1 MVVWLLGEDGRRHH
15 LLDPFVPTCYLSA
28 PATLLDQAANWLR
41 RISCRI
47 DTRVVERYEL
57 GARHPLRVLEVA
69 VHSPSQF
76 IPVTRRLIETCPDAQ
91 FFYIDVSL
99 PQRYFYDRQLF
110 PLAFCEAEVT
120 KGSRILA
127 IQSLES
133 PWDTDY
139 VLPPLTI
146 MELSPESDSPNPNH
160 GGGGRLIVHIDGDER
175 VLEGDNADVV
185 RRLHQLL
192 TRHDPD
198 LLLTDWGD
206 SYLLPRLIA
215 MTEQLR
221 LPLALNRDGDRPIGS
236 RKAHSYFS
244 YGHIVSRAGAR
255 TLSGRLHL
263 DRHNSFALAEAGL
276 AGLIEQARVAKVDLQ
291 QMARTT
297 TGTGI
302 TSMQLETACR
312 DGILIP
318 YRKQEPEA
326 FKSALELLHTDQ
338 GGLVFAPII
347 GYHEQVGELDF
358 SSMYPSIMVRFNV
371 SPETVNCRCCR
382 NVPTARVPEIGHH
395 TCRHHQGLVPRTLAP
410 LLDKRARYKRLM
422 AATTNAAARAT
433 LDQRQTALKWLL
445 VVSFGYLG
453 YKNARFGRIEA
464 HESVTAYSR
473 DILLQAKEIAE
484 RCGYRMLHAIVDSL
498 WLVKP
503 GAERPDYDD
512 LAQVI
517 TEETGLP
524 INVEG
529 IYRWIGFLPSRV
541 NPKMP
546 VPNQFIGLF
555 EQGGMKIRGIELRRS
570 DAPLL
575 VKRAQAEM
583 LRCLGQARTLAE
595 LHDLIPQALEI
606 VRTYQRYLREGYAT
620 IEELAIAKSLSKKP
634 QAYRH
639 QTFSMIAA
647 QELLARGVSLQAGDT
662 IHYIITDADA
672 SYPPDRARAVAGL
685 DGTWSYDATAY
696 DALLRKAALAVLS
709 PLEVTAADLQEDANR
724 TNDQSSGNL
733 PMDLEWSK
741 EMNEG
746 IEKAG
751 PMKQDRPPRID

>member
-1 MVVWLLGEDGRRHH
+1 MVVWLLGEDGRRHR
-15 LLDPFVPTCYLSA
+15 LLDPFVPTCYLAA
-28 PATLLDQAANWLR
+28 PATLLEQAIRWLSR
-41 RISCRI
+41 LSCRVTTGI
-47 DTRVVERYEL
+47 VERYEL
-57 GARHPLRVLEVA
+57 GALRPLHVLEVA

-76 IPVTRRLIETCPDAQ
+76 IPLTRRLIQAWPDAQ
-91 FFYIDVSL
+91 FFHVDVSL
-99 PQRYFYDRQLF
+99 PQRYFYDRRLF
-110 PLAFCEAEVT
+110 PLASCEAEVT
-120 KGSRILA
+120 KDDRILT

-139 VLPPLTI
+139 ILPPLTI
-146 MELSPESDSPNPNH
+146 MELSPEGGSPNPNH
-160 GGGGRLIVHIDGDER
+160 GGQSSLIVHIDGDER

-198 LLLTDWGD
+198 VLLTDWGD
-206 SYLLPRLIA
+206 SCLLPRLIA
-215 MTEQLR
+215 MAEQLR
-221 LPLALNRDGDRPIGS
+221 LPLALNRDGERPIGS

-244 YGHIVSRAGAR
+244 YGRIVSHAGAR

-263 DRHNSFALAEAGL
+263 DRRNSFALAETGL

-312 DGILIP
+312 DGVLIP

-382 NVPTARVPEIGHH
+382 DVPAARVPEIGHH
-395 TCRHHQGLVPRTLAP
+395 TCRHRQGLVPRTLAP

-422 AATTNAAARAT
+422 AATSNVAVRAT

-484 RCGYRMLHAIVDSL
+484 RRGYRMLHAIVDSL

-503 GAERPDYDD
+503 GAGRPEYDA

-546 VPNQFIGLF
+546 VPNQFVGVF
-555 EQGGMKIRGIELRRS
+555 EHGGMKVRGIEIRRS

-583 LRCLGQARTLAE
+583 LRCLGQARTLIE
-595 LHDLIPQALEI
+595 LREQIPQALDI
-606 VRTYQRYLREGYAT
+606 VRTYRHYLREGHAT
-620 IEELAIAKSLSKKP
+620 IEELAIAKSLSKEP

-639 QTFSMIAA
+639 QTLSMIAA

-662 IHYIITDADA
+662 IHYIITDAEA
-672 SYPPDRARAVAGL
+672 ACPPDRVRAVAGL

-696 DALLRKAALAVLS
+696 DILLRKAALAVLS
-709 PLEVTAADLQEDANR
+709 PLGVTTADLQKDPIR
-724 TNDQSSGNL
+724 TNTRLSGDL
-733 PMDLEWSK
+733 PMGLEGSK
-741 EMNEG
+741 EG
-746 IEKAG
+746 KRSR
-751 PMKQDRPPRID
+751 RPAR

>member
-1 MVVWLLGEDGRRHH
+1 MVVWLLCEDGRRIRAV
-15 LLDPFVPTCYLSA
+15 DPFVPTCYLAA
-28 PATLLDQAANWLR
+28 PPSIREQVFRLLR
-41 RISCRI
+41 RVSCRI
-47 DTRVVERYEL
+47 GTREVERYEL
-57 GARHPLRVLEVA
+57 GAPRPTPVLEVS
-69 VHSPSQF
+69 VHAPAQF
-76 IPVTRRLIETCPDAQ
+76 SSLTQQLIRACPDAQ
-91 FFYIDVSL
+91 FFHVDVSL

-110 PLAFCEAEVT
+110 PLVHCEADLT
-120 KGSRILA
+120 AAGR
-127 IQSLES
+127 IQSIQALES

-139 VLPPLTI
+139 GLPPLAI
-146 MELSPESDSPNPNH
+146 MELSPDNPSPNPNH
-160 GGGGRLIVHIDGDER
+160 GGRGSLVVRMEGNERL
-175 VLEGDNADVV
+175 LEGDDADVIQ
-185 RRLHQLL
+185 RLNQLL
-192 TRHDPD
+192 VRQDPD
-198 LLLTDWGD
+198 ILLTDWGD
-206 SYLLPRLIA
+206 SYLLPRLMIMA
-215 MTEQLR
+215 DRLR
-221 LPLALNRDGDRPIGS
+221 MPLALNRDPHRSIGA
-236 RKAHSYFS
+236 RKPHSYFS
-244 YGHIVSRAGAR
+244 YGRILSHAGAR

-263 DRHNSFALAEAGL
+263 DRHNSFALTEMGL

-312 DGILIP
+312 DGLLIP

-326 FKSALELLHTDQ
+326 FKSALELLQTDQ

-358 SSMYPSIMVRFNV
+358 SSLYPSIMTRFNI

-382 NVPTARVPEIGHH
+382 DEPTARVPEIGHH
-395 TCRHHQGLVPRTLAP
+395 TCLHRRGLVPRTLAP

-422 AATTNAAARAT
+422 AAATQPVARAI

-464 HESVTAYSR
+464 HEAVTAYSR

-484 RCGYRMLHAIVDSL
+484 RRGYRMLHAIVDSL
-498 WLVKP
+498 WLIKP
-503 GAERPDYDD
+503 GAGRADYDA

-529 IYRWIGFLPSRV
+529 IYHWIGFLPSRV

-546 VPNQFIGLF
+546 VPNQFVGLF
-555 EQGGMKIRGIELRRS
+555 EHGGMKVRGIELRRS
-570 DAPLL
+570 DTPLL

-583 LRCLGQARTLAE
+583 LRCLSQARTLAE
-595 LHDLIPQALEI
+595 LREQIPQAAEI
-606 VRTYQRYLREGYAT
+606 VRTYRRYLQDGHAT
-620 IEELAIAKSLSKKP
+620 VEELAITKSLSKEP

-639 QTFSMIAA
+639 QTLSMIAA

-672 SYPPDRARAVAGL
+672 ACPTDRVRAVAGL
-685 DGTWSYDATAY
+685 DGTWSYDVLVY
-696 DALLRKAALAVLS
+696 DNLLLKAALVLLT
-709 PLEVTAADLQEDANR
+709 PLGVTATSL
-724 TNDQSSGNL
+724 
-733 PMDLEWSK
+733 
-741 EMNEG
+741 NEST
-746 IEKAG
+746 AG
-751 PMKQDRPPRID
+751 C